1 MMEQQRA
8 ATPTSQK
15 LAGRAKLQEGIWL
28 TWSGLWRRSD
38 VMRSGSSKTSP
49 TPGRRAE
56 AISTRRES
64 MSPRGESKPTNP
76 TLIALARRPS
86 FRAVIERTSASDHS
100 CRPDLALAWQR
111 RLGVFDKLKT
121 SKMCVVARSAVRVLV
136 PAISAKVW
144 ATMPIV
150 PWARVA
156 QPANRDCTRPGW
168 VARFGFVL
176 RQLCQSISRS
186 RLDCRGIELQFVG
199 RPLEMNSERCWRLSM
214 IISELITNAARHAFG
229 DGGGKIRVKLSR
241 CGPFIKCRVADDGTA
256 PEKIRPGRGFAIVE
270 GLIASLE
277 GTINQHFG
285 PGGAVSD
292 VIFPACSWA
301 KHTSPPAVFPTSR
314 DTVLRIGPLELDL
327 IERTARRGDR
337 AIDLLPREFRLL
349 EYMMRPKD
357 QLLTRAMLLQG
368 VWHYKFVPKSNLVNV
383 HMGRLLRKVDKPQE
397 LPMIYNVRGFGFIL
411 SVSQTLS
418 CLAVDRESDDDRAQ

>member
-1 MMEQQRA
+1 VSKANSSERRNFEEPLLVEELTHRMNNEFA
-8 ATPTSQK
+8 AAIAVVS
-15 LAGRAKLQEGIWL
+15 LAAA
-28 TWSGLWRRSD
+28 RS
-38 VMRSGSSKTSP
+38 P
-49 TPGRRAE
+49 N
-56 AISTRRES
+56 
-64 MSPRGESKPTNP
+64 GEVKS
-76 TLIALARRPS
+76 ALAAVEARLNSYVQVNRCLQIPS
-86 FRAVIERTSASDHS
+86 QDTVIDASAH
-100 CRPDLALAWQR
+100 
-111 RLGVFDKLKT
+111 
-121 SKMCVVARSAVRVLV
+121 
-136 PAISAKVW
+136 
-144 ATMPIV
+144 
-150 PWARVA
+150 
-156 QPANRDCTRPGW
+156 
-168 VARFGFVL
+168 L

-229 DGGGKIRVKLSR
+229 DGGGKIRIELFQR
-241 CGPFIKCRVADDGTA
+241 GPFVRCRVADDGTA
-256 PEKIRPGRGFAIVE
+256 PEKIRPGRGSAIVE

-301 KHTSPPAVFPTSR
+301 KHTSPPAVFPKSR

-349 EYMMRPKD
+349 EYMMRRKD

-368 VWHYKFVPKSNLVNV
+368 VWHYKFVPQTNLVNV
-383 HMGRLLRKVDKPQE
+383 HMGRLRRKVDKPQE
-397 LPMIYNVRGFGFIL
+397 LPMIHNVRGFGFIL
-411 SVSQTLS
+411 
-418 CLAVDRESDDDRAQ
+418 RAPS